1 MRKWLLLIIVIIT
14 IASGILLGIIVHIYN
29 DEKMKTAMIEYVN
42 TFNDKKE
49 KEDNKVKIKE
59 KEIVKVSSN
68 EVKTSPN
75 TELIFSTYYA
85 KCGHIE
91 VKKQEIEKDDV
102 NKTEVEIKEKYKDWI
117 IKSFNSNEI
126 QLYRE
131 CNTICK
137 NHYIVKE
144 KEGIIAIYS
153 LDENNQ
159 ENLKDETD
167 ISTKY
172 LPEEDKKLLKKGIK
186 ANSYTEL
193 QRILSDYE

>member
-1 MRKWLLLIIVIIT
+1 MRKWLLPILVIAVT
-14 IASGILLGIIVHIYN
+14 MSGIILGIIVHIYS

-42 TFNDKKE
+42 VFNEKKE
-49 KEDNKVKIKE
+49 KEEKKKETKE
-59 KEIVKVSSN
+59 KEILKVSSN
-68 EVKTSPN
+68 KEKTSPN
-75 TELIFSTYYA
+75 AEMIFSTYYA

-102 NKTEVEIKEKYKDWI
+102 NKTEEEIKEKYKDWI
-117 IKSFNSNEI
+117 VKSFNSNEI
-126 QLYRE
+126 QLYKE

-144 KEGIIAIYS
+144 KDGVIAIYL
-153 LDENNQ
+153 LDENNE
-159 ENLKDETD
+159 ENLKKETD

-172 LPEEDKKLLKKGIK
+172 LPEEDKELLKKGIK
-186 ANSYTEL
+186 ANSYSEL